1 MRNID
6 AYLGAAAY
14 VLLSAL
20 MTAQA
25 LEPVD
30 LSTPSAI
37 AASAGCE
44 SGVELVMGC
53 ETVHL

>member
-25 LEPVD
+25 LEPVE
-30 LSTPSAI
+30 LRAPAAVAGSALCD
-37 AASAGCE
+37 G
-44 SGVELVMGC
+44 GVELVMGC
-53 ETVHL
+53 ESVHL